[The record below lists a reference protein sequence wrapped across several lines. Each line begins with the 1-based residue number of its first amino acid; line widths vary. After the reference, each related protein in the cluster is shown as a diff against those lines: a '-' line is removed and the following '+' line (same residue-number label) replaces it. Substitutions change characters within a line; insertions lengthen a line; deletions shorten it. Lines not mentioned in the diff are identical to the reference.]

1 MDLPDASD
9 LPAPLSRVATPA
21 WATAVGTAVAY
32 GVILLVMFLV
42 LFVVPFVVFT
52 AL

>member
-9 LPAPLSRVATPA
+9 LPAPLARFAEPA
-21 WATAVGTAVAY
+21 WVTAVGTAVAY
-32 GVILLVMFLV
+32 GLVLLVMFLV
-42 LFVVPFVVFT
+42 LFVLPFLVFR